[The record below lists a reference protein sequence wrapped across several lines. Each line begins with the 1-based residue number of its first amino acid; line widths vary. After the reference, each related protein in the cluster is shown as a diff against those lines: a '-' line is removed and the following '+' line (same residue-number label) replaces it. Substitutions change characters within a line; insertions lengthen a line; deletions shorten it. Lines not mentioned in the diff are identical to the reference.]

1 MWARERGSDT
11 LLQLCLHSW
20 LPVLGKQGGA
30 NSVHLAPQN
39 KSATQKADRPE
50 KHASLGSLWGMLVT
64 LGLRRMEPGGQGSMA
79 SLGYT
84 VIHRMKQAKS
94 PKGN

>member
-1 MWARERGSDT
+1 
-11 LLQLCLHSW
+11 
-20 LPVLGKQGGA
+20 
-30 NSVHLAPQN
+30 
-39 KSATQKADRPE
+39 
-50 KHASLGSLWGMLVT
+50 MLVT
-64 LGLRRMEPGGQGSMA
+64 LGLRRMEPGEQGSMA